1 MYRYYK
7 ELEQPGNFKSLLN
20 KSYEG
25 KEEDVFEYR
34 WPKSWY
40 ITPNGYLYNSGGD
53 TGHKE
58 GNLVYPF
65 KRVFKKL
72 FFILYMALRNLL
84 ICGTIHHLTKGR

>member
-1 MYRYYK
+1 MYKYYK
-7 ELEQPGNFKSLLN
+7 ELEEPDNFKSLLN

-25 KEEDVFEYR
+25 KKEDLFEYI

-58 GNLVYPF
+58 CYL
-65 KRVFKKL
+65 KL
-72 FFILYMALRNLL
+72 FFILIDN
-84 ICGTIHHLTKGR
+84 IIHKCYN